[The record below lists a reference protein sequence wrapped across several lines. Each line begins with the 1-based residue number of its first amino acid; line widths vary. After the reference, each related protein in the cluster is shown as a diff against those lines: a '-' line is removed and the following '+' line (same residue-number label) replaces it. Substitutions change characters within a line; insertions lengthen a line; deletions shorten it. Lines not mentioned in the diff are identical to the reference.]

1 MNVDIPALVTTVRT
15 HLASA
20 SEPVSHDDV
29 ATALAASPVVV
40 PQREWDDVVL
50 QVYDHVVGSGP
61 LGPLLRD
68 PQVTDVFVNRPDEV
82 WVDRGLGL
90 VRAHV
95 NFVDE
100 SAVRECAR
108 RLAASAGRPLDDAH
122 PCVDAVLPGGQRLH
136 AVVPPLATAGTA
148 ISIRC
153 FGGGQ
158 LTLSDLHAR
167 NMFDAQ
173 IHELLRHL
181 VAQRH
186 SLLVTGGTG
195 SGKTTLVRALI
206 SECDVRDRIVIIED
220 TAELK
225 PMHPHVVSLQARGSG
240 GVSEVGLSHLVRQ
253 SLRMRP
259 DRIVVGEVRGEEVVD
274 LLMALNTGHHG
285 AFSTLHANGPAE
297 VLSRVALLAAS
308 TGIHPSALRIAIAR
322 GIHVVIHVDRH
333 PDRHISHISVI
344 DHSHEHLVRSAWS
357 IADGTDAS
365 AMAQLQQLRP

>member
-1 MNVDIPALVTTVRT
+1 MNVDLPALVTVVRT
-15 HLASA
+15 HLARV
-20 SEPVSHDDV
+20 SEPVSKADV
-29 ATALAASPVVV
+29 AAALAASPVVV
-40 PQREWDDVVL
+40 PQREWNEVVL
-50 QVYDHVVGSGP
+50 LVYDHVVGSGP

-90 VRAHV
+90 VREQV
-95 NFVDE
+95 SFTDE

-148 ISIRC
+148 ISVRC
-153 FGGGQ
+153 FGSLQ
-158 LTLSDLHAR
+158 LTLSDLHQL

-173 IHELLRHL
+173 IHELLRQLIAH
-181 VAQRH
+181 RR
-186 SLLVTGGTG
+186 SMLVTGGTG

-206 SECDVRDRIVIIED
+206 AECDARDRIVIVED
-220 TAELK
+220 TAELA
-225 PMHPHVVSLQARGSG
+225 PLHPHVVSLQARGSG
-240 GVSEVGLSHLVRQ
+240 GVSEVGLSHLIRQ

-274 LLMALNTGHHG
+274 LLMALNTGHQG

-297 VLSRVALLAAS
+297 VLSRVTLLAAR
-308 TGIHPSALRIAIAR
+308 TGINPAALRIALAG
-322 GIHVVIHVDRH
+322 GIHVVIHVQRH
-333 PDRHISHISVI
+333 PQRHISHISVI
-344 DHSHEHLVRSAWS
+344 DEGHERLLKCAWS
-357 IADGTDAS
+357 RSQGIDDT
-365 AMAQLQQLRP
+365 AMAQLQQL